1 MVRGLDLKRQLA
13 NFGHRAA
20 HRENLH
26 HPATK
31 ERFGPCKG
39 VESYCT
45 NPPRVHGDGS
55 SRCNQHS
62 RESDHCKLLLVIWK
76 KTWTMG
82 HVHHC
87 KPMLLNPL
95 HRLQSSWMATW
106 VPSMKPCGCIW
117 ATRRSDFGV
126 SLPNNTPTTCAYA
139 FMLWTAGLL
148 RMSAMFSWFP

>member
-45 NPPRVHGDGS
+45 NPPRVHGDCS

-62 RESDHCKLLLVIWK
+62 RESDHCKLLLVILK
-76 KTWTMG
+76 ENLNQRASLQTDAFESIASFAVELDG
-82 HVHHC
+82 HLSAVNEALRVYLSHA
-87 KPMLLNPL
+87 KI
-95 HRLQSSWMATW
+95 RLWCEPAE
-106 VPSMKPCGCIW
+106 
-117 ATRRSDFGV
+117 
-126 SLPNNTPTTCAYA
+126 
-139 FMLWTAGLL
+139 
-148 RMSAMFSWFP
+148 